1 MTDYIHSYGLKA
13 GLYSSPGPVTCQ
25 NFAGSYQH
33 EQLDAAQYARWGFDL
48 LKYDQCSAGRVIAK
62 MKKDIPGFTVDRFW
76 NVMASHLREQD
87 RDIFF
92 NLCQYG
98 KDDPWT
104 WAPKIGI
111 PSWRIGGDLNHHVDH
126 YFQQALRIA
135 IDLRQ
140 YSKPGQW
147 NDPDFMYIHRIK
159 DVWKMGEPSEEIPLD
174 TNQRYQYVT
183 LWSIICA
190 PFFFSCDIENID
202 DFTIG
207 LLANADVVNIN
218 QDELGHVAEVIRND
232 DQTETVMVKKLAD
245 GSRALAVFNRN
256 AIDVATIKVDWDE
269 IGVSGKQTVFDVWRQ
284 KELGIMDSGISVKL
298 SPNGVGLFTL
308 R

>member
-1 MTDYIHSYGLKA
+1 
-13 GLYSSPGPVTCQ
+13 
-25 NFAGSYQH
+25 
-33 EQLDAAQYARWGFDL
+33 
-48 LKYDQCSAGRVIAK
+48 
-62 MKKDIPGFTVDRFW
+62 MKKTDPGFTPARFW
-76 NVMASHLREQD
+76 NVMAECLRAQD
-87 RDIFF
+87 RDISF

-104 WAPKIGI
+104 WAPGIGI
-111 PSWRIGGDLNHHVDH
+111 QSWRIGGDLNHHVDH

-135 IDLRQ
+135 VDLRE

-183 LWSIICA
+183 LWSIVCA

-207 LLANADVVNIN
+207 LLTNADVVNIN

-232 DQTETVMVKKLAD
+232 DQTETVMAKKLAN
-245 GSRALAVFNRN
+245 GSLALAIFNRN
-256 AIDVATIKVDWDE
+256 DQKTRVIAVDWHE
-269 IGVSGKQTVFDVWRQ
+269 LSASGRQKVFDVWRQ
-284 KELGIMDSGISVKL
+284 KEIGVMENGIRVKL
-298 SPNGVGLFTL
+298 SPNGVGLFVLCTKDGI
-308 R
+308 